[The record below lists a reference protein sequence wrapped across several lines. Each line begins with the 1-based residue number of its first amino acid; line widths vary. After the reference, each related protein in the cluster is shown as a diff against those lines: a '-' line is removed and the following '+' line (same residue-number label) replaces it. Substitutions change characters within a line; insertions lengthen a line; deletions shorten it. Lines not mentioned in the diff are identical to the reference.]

1 MKRRT
6 EADIDAEMKR
16 LSEQKKAL
24 INTKKLAY
32 ASGISKAIKAGH
44 LNASDIKAA
53 LSKVVTSKKDRALLG
68 LGPVDP
74 DETKTPPPLPTRR

>member
-1 MKRRT
+1 MKIKT

-24 INTKKLAY
+24 IDAKKLAY

-68 LGPVDP
+68 LSPVDP
-74 DETKTPPPLPTRR
+74 DETNTPPPLPTSR